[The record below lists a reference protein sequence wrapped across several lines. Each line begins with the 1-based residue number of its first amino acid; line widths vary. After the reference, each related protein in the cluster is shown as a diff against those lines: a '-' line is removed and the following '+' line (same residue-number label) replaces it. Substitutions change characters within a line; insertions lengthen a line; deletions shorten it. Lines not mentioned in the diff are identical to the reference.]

1 MQQLRKPV
9 STTTYLGHGKFFRA
23 RLLTLKPEDIS
34 SWIDSMEKEADN
46 IRREALKQSWYMR
59 GGLSYEQALNLSYNE
74 RLMINELIKENLDT
88 TKKSGLPFF

>member
-1 MQQLRKPV
+1 
-9 STTTYLGHGKFFRA
+9 
-23 RLLTLKPEDIS
+23 
-34 SWIDSMEKEADN
+34 MEKEADN